1 VHLGGDLDQLQSK
14 VFPER
19 AKELSVAFGLPAH
32 HELPGESLSSVAISF
47 GLEPG
52 AVWPMPDVGITNAIY
67 ALGEKLV
74 LRVPRAAP
82 AFERTLAHEAV
93 VVPLAVTAGMRTPPL
108 LRYDRTRLLLPAP
121 YVVYE
126 RVDGRRLER
135 APGVISSSPGPWREL
150 GQDLRRLHDLEV
162 PAGLDLDPP
171 LPMATPED
179 LLGDRLAEGW
189 VSSWDHD
196 WLSDWLTALGTYVDG
211 QEKTLVHGD
220 IQAANVLVDEV
231 GDYLALIDWG
241 DARIDDPAH
250 DFAGVPMGVVP
261 AMLEGYGGEPTLAFK
276 ARVVRRHLQ
285 LALLLM
291 PRGAVTDLS
300 WAERGAPILVELMRF
315 FASGP
320 PAGWSDLVPP
330 GPR

>member
-1 VHLGGDLDQLQSK
+1 M
-14 VFPER
+14 
-19 AKELSVAFGLPAH
+19 AFGLPAH
-32 HELPGESLSSVAISF
+32 HELPPACLSALAVSF
-47 GLEPG
+47 GLEPE
-52 AVWPMPDVGITNAIY
+52 AVRPLPDVGITNAIY
-67 ALGEKLV
+67 ALGEELV

-82 AFERTLAHEAV
+82 AFERTLAHEAA
-93 VVPLAVTAGMRTPPL
+93 VVPLAVAAGMRTP
-108 LRYDRTRLLLPAP
+108 RLVCFDPSQSVLPAP

-126 RVDGRRLER
+126 RVNGHRLER
-135 APGVISSSPGPWREL
+135 EPGAISSSPGPWRDL
-150 GQDLRRLHDLEV
+150 GQDLGRLHDLEV
-162 PAGLDLDPP
+162 PSGLDLDPP
-171 LPMATPED
+171 LPMAKPED
-179 LLGDRLAEGW
+179 LLDDRLADGW

-196 WLSDWLTALGTYVDG
+196 WLSGWLTALGAYGDG
-211 QEKTLVHGD
+211 HEKTLVHGD
-220 IQAANVLVDEV
+220 IQAANVLVDV
-231 GDYLALIDWG
+231 SGGYLALIDWG
-241 DARIDDPAH
+241 DARLDDPAH
-250 DFAGVPMGVVP
+250 DFAGVPMSVVP

-320 PAGWSDLVPP
+320 PPGWSDLAAP